1 MRRRVKRCD
10 VTGWERACVRSQP
23 IAYEADGRVFVA
35 IGAGNG
41 TFIASTGAPDMLP
54 EGGQLFVFELP

>member
-1 MRRRVKRCD
+1 M
-10 VTGWERACVRSQP
+10 
-23 IAYEADGRVFVA
+23 A

-41 TFIASTGAPDMLP
+41 MFLESTGAPDILP